1 MPTMPSTSALSHL
14 TAQSRFTSPGFLLA
28 SVGKVAEAWITEA
41 MAPLDLL
48 PREAA
53 ALLVL
58 RTYGAMTQQQLG
70 ELLDLDA
77 NYLVM
82 VLKKL
87 ESRDLVART
96 RDPRDRRRHVVEI
109 TATGSAVR
117 DQVDTAVEQVEIRLL
132 RRLDEDEVDTLRSLL
147 FLVDDVTGR
156 KRRLAEGP

>member
-1 MPTMPSTSALSHL
+1 
-14 TAQSRFTSPGFLLA
+14 
-28 SVGKVAEAWITEA
+28 
-41 MAPLDLL
+41 
-48 PREAA
+48 
-53 ALLVL
+53 
-58 RTYGAMTQQQLG
+58 
-70 ELLDLDA
+70 
-77 NYLVM
+77 M